1 MLKGH
6 VSIVGAGILGQT
18 LALDLHHRGYKVTLY
33 ERSAPDAWEGASPVA
48 GGMLAPYCELETL
61 EPRIHQW
68 GLIGLER
75 WPHYLRLSASEDA
88 LIRTGS
94 LIVSHSQDKGLWE
107 DLRQKILTRSDTSAL
122 QIWTSEMLSLEEPEL
137 AGRFHQSMFFPAEG
151 LLDVPTLL
159 QQQRHTLR
167 QSPGVQCHF
176 NEPVHNLTAL
186 LCNPGTSSFPTPD
199 WVVDTRGI
207 GAAND
212 LPQLRGVRGEAI
224 LVYAPDVDLRRT
236 IRVMH
241 PRYPLYIVPRPDRRY
256 FIGATSIE
264 REDDSPIT
272 VRSTLELLSAAFT
285 VHPGFAEASVVQT
298 MVGLRPA
305 FPDHLPGL
313 RQSGRLIR
321 ANGLYRHG
329 YLLTPVM
336 VEAILSQMGEAA
348 PHHDIPVNIVPEH
361 SKEQPCQT

>member
-1 MLKGH
+1 LVKRH

-18 LALDLHHRGYKVTLY
+18 LALDLYRRGYGVTLY
-33 ERSAPDAWEGASPVA
+33 ERSAADVWEGASPVA

-68 GLIGLER
+68 GVIGLEQ
-75 WPHYLRLSASEDA
+75 WPQYLRLSASEST
-88 LIRTGS
+88 LTRTGS
-94 LIVSHSQDKGLWE
+94 LIVSHPQDQGMWE
-107 DLRQKILTRSDTSAL
+107 DLRQKILTRSDSAAM
-122 QIWTSEMLSLEEPEL
+122 QIWTSVKLSQEEPEL
-137 AGRFHQSMFFPAEG
+137 AGRFLQSMFFPAEG
-151 LLDVPTLL
+151 HLDVANLLRQQRQTLL
-159 QQQRHTLR
+159 

-176 NEPVHNLTAL
+176 NEPIHDLTAL
-186 LCNPGTSSFPTPD
+186 LCNSESSSLPAPD

-207 GAAND
+207 GAASD

-224 LVYAPDVDLRRT
+224 LVHASEVDLRRT

-256 FIGATSIE
+256 FIGATSVE
-264 REDDSPIT
+264 REDASPIT

-285 VHPGFAEASVVQT
+285 VHPGFAEAAVLQT

-305 FPDHLPGL
+305 FPDHLPGIL
-313 RQSGRLIR
+313 RSDRLIR

-336 VEAILSQMGEAA
+336 VEAILSQMGETT
-348 PHHDIPVNIVPEH
+348 PHHGIPVSIVPEH
-361 SKEQPCQT
+361 SKEPPCRT